1 MDRDYRSSEELSK
14 IKNDCHIFV
23 DQVHIHSVKEVENFV
38 LSVSAIDRA
47 ASVRCAE
54 KIRRTGTG
62 KPYVN
67 SAADILKLFATN
79 TKADCQAQHLFER
92 NRFLKGRGDLHESAI
107 MASTIEIFE
116 AAWILPGGQLS
127 LIAGKDALSAVNNAL
142 QTDFEVSISPSAILK
157 AMEVGE
163 IPDELKKLL
172 ELLEIFAKKK

>member
-1 MDRDYRSSEELSK
+1 
-14 IKNDCHIFV
+14 
-23 DQVHIHSVKEVENFV
+23 
-38 LSVSAIDRA
+38 
-47 ASVRCAE
+47 
-54 KIRRTGTG
+54 
-62 KPYVN
+62 
-67 SAADILKLFATN
+67 
-79 TKADCQAQHLFER
+79 
-92 NRFLKGRGDLHESAI
+92 